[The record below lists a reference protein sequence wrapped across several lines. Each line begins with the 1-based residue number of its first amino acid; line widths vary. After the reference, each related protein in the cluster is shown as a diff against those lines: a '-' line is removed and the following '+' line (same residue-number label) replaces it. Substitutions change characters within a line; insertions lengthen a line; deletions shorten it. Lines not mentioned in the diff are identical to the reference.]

1 MNMEPNPTQ
10 DALDWQLEGSAS
22 FFPPFL
28 DYPYPIQ
35 DYHFW
40 DQNQDIICYHNQ
52 IDAGTGSPNAAN
64 GAAAVVATTATSTTC
79 TTPSD
84 PEPYSYNNLPVSD
97 LPTKK
102 RNSSDNDCSVQKP
115 SQSHRAKKFKARSTN
130 EVDNGDSVA
139 EGTSVRKSGGN
150 KKGGGKNNGNNCNNG
165 NKEGRW
171 AEQLLI
177 PCALAINAKNLN
189 RVQHLLYVL
198 HELASPTGDANHR
211 LAAHGLS
218 ALTHHLSS
226 SYSSSSSST
235 ITNDSGTKTFA
246 SVDSR
251 FFHKTLLKF
260 YEVSPWFS
268 FPNNIANASILQFLS
283 EEESSSS
290 RTLHILDIGVSHGVQ
305 WPTFLEALTR
315 RPGGPPPLVRL
326 TVVTASSNENEQNM
340 ETPFSVGPPGDNFS
354 SYLLGYA
361 QTIKLNLQINRI
373 DNLELQTLNS
383 KSIDTS
389 SDETFIVCAQFR
401 LHHLNHRNPD
411 ERSEFLKAL
420 RSMEPKGVI
429 LSDNNVECSCNGC
442 GNFASGFSRRVE
454 YLWSFLDSTSVAF
467 KGRESDERRV
477 MEGEAAKALTNQ
489 REMNEGKEKWCERMK
504 EAGFVGGMLGEDT
517 IDGARALLRK
527 YDSNWEMK
535 VEEDNK
541 CVGLFWKGQAVSF
554 CSVWKLDGGEKQGRS
569 SSTLN
574 SRL

>member
-35 DYHFW
+35 DYQFW

-64 GAAAVVATTATSTTC
+64 AC

-226 SYSSSSSST
+226 S
-235 ITNDSGTKTFA
+235 TNDSGTKTFA

-401 LHHLNHRNPD
+401 LHQ
-411 ERSEFLKAL
+411 
-420 RSMEPKGVI
+420 
-429 LSDNNVECSCNGC
+429 
-442 GNFASGFSRRVE
+442 VE

-554 CSVWKLDGGEKQGRS
+554 CSMWKLDGGEKQGRS